1 MANLR
6 IENLAKNYG
15 ETRVLSDIDLAV
27 DDGEF
32 VVLVG
37 PSGCGKSTLL
47 RMIAGLDAPTAGDIY
62 IGGRLVNALAPAE
75 RKIAM
80 VFQSYALYPH
90 MNVRKNM
97 AFGLKFTG
105 VGREEMKRRVAEA
118 ARMLRL
124 EPLLERQPRDLSGGQ
139 RQRVAIGRAI
149 VREPDVFLF
158 DEPLSNLDAA
168 LRVSTRVEIA
178 RLHRL
183 LGATMIYVTHDQI
196 EAMTLADRIVVMNQ
210 GRIEQVGKPLDLY
223 YAPANLFVAG
233 FIGSPAM
240 NFFKAKVDRLVEGQ
254 AHISGPA
261 LTSFVAPARVGAL
274 REGAALTVGVR
285 PEHLVSPAAG
295 AFETKGAVELVERL
309 GECLLR
315 PHPPPRR
322 RDDGRRNPRQ
332 ADAEGGRSDHARR
345 GLARRACVR
354 RRGAAGGAGGGVRA
368 TVALRAGQTAP
379 RPKNRKQEM
388 AMNPG
393 RPARAV
399 STRS

>member
-1 MANLR
+1 MAGLR
-6 IENLAKNYG
+6 IDGLNKSYGPTNVLIDVNLG
-15 ETRVLSDIDLAV
+15 IE
-27 DDGEF
+27 DGEF

-47 RMIAGLDAPTAGDIY
+47 RMIAGLDAPTSGDIF
-62 IGGRLVNALAPAE
+62 IAGRKVNALAPAE

-90 MNVRKNM
+90 MDVQKNM
-97 AFGLKFTG
+97 TFGLRFSG
-105 VGREEMKRRVAEA
+105 VAPAERDRRVGEA

-124 EPLLERQPRDLSGGQ
+124 EPLLARYPRDLSGGQ

-183 LGATMIYVTHDQI
+183 LNATIVYVTHDQI

-223 YAPANLFVAG
+223 YEPANLFVAG

-240 NFFKAKVDRLVEGQ
+240 NFFPATVEAVEGGS
-254 AHISGPA
+254 ARATGASIAPMTLPA
-261 LTSFVAPARVGAL
+261 GRLKAGEAITI
-274 REGAALTVGVR
+274 GVR
-285 PEHLVSPAAG
+285 PEHLAAGGAG
-295 AFETKGAVELVERL
+295 AFAAKGAVELVERL
-309 GECLLR
+309 GEASFA
-315 PHPPPRR
+315 HVRR
-322 RDDGRRNPRQ
+322 ADDRLMVAEIRGRETP
-332 ADAEGGRSDHARR
+332 AVGDVVTLTAPADEIHAFDAEGASLEVARKSF
-345 GLARRACVR
+345 G
-354 RRGAAGGAGGGVRA
+354 
-368 TVALRAGQTAP
+368 
-379 RPKNRKQEM
+379 K
-388 AMNPG
+388 
-393 RPARAV
+393 
-399 STRS
+399 

>member
-6 IENLAKNYG
+6 IDKLNKSYG
-15 ETRVLSDIDLAV
+15 ATRVLIDINLGIDNR
-27 DDGEF
+27 EF

-47 RMIAGLDAPTAGDIY
+47 RMIAGLDGATSGDIY
-62 IGGRLVNALAPAE
+62 IGDRLVNALAPAE

-97 AFGLKFTG
+97 TFGLKFSG
-105 VGREEMKRRVAEA
+105 VPRDEMDRRVAEA
-118 ARMLRL
+118 ARMLKL
-124 EPLLERQPRDLSGGQ
+124 EPLLERTPRDLSGGQ

-183 LGATMIYVTHDQI
+183 LGATMVYVTHDQI

-240 NFFKAKVDRLVEGQ
+240 NFFKAKVDKLADGE

-261 LTSFVAPARVGAL
+261 ATSFVTPARDGAL
-274 REGAALTVGVR
+274 REGAELTIGVR
-285 PEHLVSPAAG
+285 PEHLVCPAAG
-295 AFETKGAVELVERL
+295 AFSTKGVVELVERL
-309 GECLLR
+309 GESSFAHIRRPSEAMLVAEIRGRETPNAGDAITLGANLR
-315 PHPPPRR
+315 DVHVF
-322 RDDGRRNPRQ
+322 DEEGRRV
-332 ADAEGGRSDHARR
+332 E
-345 GLARRACVR
+345 V
-354 RRGAAGGAGGGVRA
+354 GV
-368 TVALRAGQTAP
+368 
-379 RPKNRKQEM
+379 
-388 AMNPG
+388 
-393 RPARAV
+393 
-399 STRS
+399 

>member
-6 IENLAKNYG
+6 IDHLNKSYG
-15 ETRVLSDIDLAV
+15 TARVLSDIGLSI

-47 RMIAGLDAPTAGDIY
+47 RMIAGLDAPTSGDIF
-62 IGGRLVNALAPAE
+62 IGGKLVNALAPAE

-90 MNVRKNM
+90 MDVRKNM
-97 AFGLKFTG
+97 TFGLKFTG
-105 VGREEMKRRVAEA
+105 VTQAERDRRVAEA

-124 EPLLERQPRDLSGGQ
+124 EELLGRYPRDLSGGQ

-178 RLHRL
+178 KLHRHL
-183 LGATMIYVTHDQI
+183 SATMIYVTHDQI

-210 GRIEQVGKPLDLY
+210 GRIEQVGRPLDLY
-223 YAPANLFVAG
+223 YAPASRFVAG

-240 NFFKAKVDRLVEGQ
+240 NFFHGKAGRVHDSTQDIEG
-254 AHISGPA
+254 AGLKA
-261 LTSFVAPARVGAL
+261 LTAPLAGAPA
-274 REGAALTVGVR
+274 E
-285 PEHLVSPAAG
+285 
-295 AFETKGAVELVERL
+295 
-309 GECLLR
+309 
-315 PHPPPRR
+315 
-322 RDDGRRNPRQ
+322 
-332 ADAEGGRSDHARR
+332 
-345 GLARRACVR
+345 
-354 RRGAAGGAGGGVRA
+354 
-368 TVALRAGQTAP
+368 
-379 RPKNRKQEM
+379 
-388 AMNPG
+388 
-393 RPARAV
+393 
-399 STRS
+399 